1 LVYTQDISSDAEKEQ
16 LRHLHHY
23 SVDVALDSV
32 REWVDTTKQ
41 IKNFVAVDNV
51 SGKENGFVHFQEKV
65 IKGRPVVYIAQAGTS
80 LIGSGIGRRLMQCV
94 LINYPA
100 GTEFLILTRVFNKE
114 AINLY
119 QNRLGFKPID
129 IDMIKELGY
138 DERYCGFRHKSTREE
153 IEAIR
158 DNTLLVEKTRDVS
171 KAILS

>member
-1 LVYTQDISSDAEKEQ
+1 
-16 LRHLHHY
+16 
-23 SVDVALDSV
+23 
-32 REWVDTTKQ
+32 
-41 IKNFVAVDNV
+41 
-51 SGKENGFVHFQEKV
+51 
-65 IKGRPVVYIAQAGTS
+65 
-80 LIGSGIGRRLMQCV
+80 V